1 MTWHGIATWLG
12 MAGACAA
19 TCILILGVV
28 WYITEGRKND
38 G

>member
-1 MTWHGIATWLG
+1 MTLQGIITIIGL
-12 MAGACAA
+12 AGACLA